1 MEKAKKFQIAL
12 LIEDISEAKIISDGL
27 REIGVYAHYYQDLDD
42 LWVSLNTY
50 TPDLCIVDVKK
61 MSQKN
66 LLFKQHPKVK
76 NNSLKFSFYYKKST
90 QMLLNSTHGMAHY
103 GLIRAELNINDQLK
117 AIVKR
122 RCDELDLVEQN
133 KTLKLRIERLKSRSN
148 SLTKNIEQSQETL
161 AGFESVVSL
170 MNDFGQVSDID
181 SFKSRMAHI
190 LSQWKACDTF
200 GFYQLNSTGQK
211 LVSPQARGTK
221 FNTLPDLWLSQNS
234 DAGIKKYALEMAFDV
249 AYGVLGD
256 ELTVVKVHGKND
268 EPEMVIFLQMNQSIS
283 QVSLQYLEE
292 KLSSSYRKVLL
303 QNTNEKN
310 RENAQ
315 DIFSVLHTLDEQQF
329 FKAQVDKRF
338 VLVDFSELIN
348 LVKQRNGNRF
358 YWKTF
363 SREFVTEVSAILGS
377 ETVISNYGAEYFLI
391 GIEKSKIEENFNKLK
406 SYTQDFQY
414 WRYFEDTSFIVGN
427 DVSPVVRF
435 ISPSSVSLLR
445 SLDDGFQDIMTATRS
460 QHTPHLEV

>member
-1 MEKAKKFQIAL
+1 MNNQ
-12 LIEDISEAKIISDGL
+12 
-27 REIGVYAHYYQDLDD
+27 EI
-42 LWVSLNTY
+42 
-50 TPDLCIVDVKK
+50 
-61 MSQKN
+61 
-66 LLFKQHPKVK
+66 
-76 NNSLKFSFYYKKST
+76 
-90 QMLLNSTHGMAHY
+90 
-103 GLIRAELNINDQLK
+103 
-117 AIVKR
+117 
-122 RCDELDLVEQN
+122 
-133 KTLKLRIERLKSRSN
+133 KTLCLN
-148 SLTKNIEQSQETL
+148 
-161 AGFESVVSL
+161 L
-170 MNDFGQVSDID
+170 M
-181 SFKSRMAHI
+181 
-190 LSQWKACDTF
+190 
-200 GFYQLNSTGQK
+200 
-211 LVSPQARGTK
+211 
-221 FNTLPDLWLSQNS
+221 
-234 DAGIKKYALEMAFDV
+234 
-249 AYGVLGD
+249 
-256 ELTVVKVHGKND
+256 
-268 EPEMVIFLQMNQSIS
+268 
-283 QVSLQYLEE
+283 
-292 KLSSSYRKVLL
+292 
-303 QNTNEKN
+303 
-310 RENAQ
+310 NAQ